1 MNESHDLNSI
11 LNAIE
16 NLNTK
21 SIKKTTISKI
31 KHEKQIKKVF
41 SHNEDLLPITEKII
55 IEAENY
61 SNDSKD
67 KSVLSKPLLEDVLIL
82 DREYND
88 QNLAVTDLEE
98 VKLKIIK
105 DLDTLYSKNIEK
117 NTLKIIFNLNEKII
131 NLENKIKSLNVSN
144 SNYDDNFEENTNIIE
159 SEEHLI
165 NEDHLISEKDRN
177 FYLNEVSDNLSET
190 TIKTLKLQDKLI
202 KNFEKEEEKL
212 QIRIVDL
219 EQDISILNN
228 KDN

>member
-1 MNESHDLNSI
+1 MNKSHDLNSI
-11 LNAIE
+11 LDAIE

-21 SIKKTTISKI
+21 SKKKVIVSKI
-31 KHEKQIKKVF
+31 KHEVQIKKVF
-41 SHNEDLLPITEKII
+41 SPNEDLLPITEKII
-55 IEAENY
+55 LEAENY
-61 SNDSKD
+61 SNNSKD
-67 KSVLSKPLLEDVLIL
+67 KSVLPKPHLEDVLIL
-82 DREYND
+82 DREYNE

-105 DLDTLYSKNIEK
+105 DLDSVYSKNIEK

-131 NLENKIKSLNVSN
+131 NLENKIKSLNISKSN
-144 SNYDDNFEENTNIIE
+144 HDNNFEENTNIIE

-165 NEDHLISEKDRN
+165 NEDHLISEKDRK
-177 FYLNEVSDNLSET
+177 FFPNEVSSNLSET
-190 TIKTLKLQDKLI
+190 TINTLRLQDKLI

-212 QIRIVDL
+212 RIKIVDL

>member
-1 MNESHDLNSI
+1 MNKSHDLNSI
-11 LNAIE
+11 LDAIE
-16 NLNTK
+16 NLNNKSKKK
-21 SIKKTTISKI
+21 SIVSNI
-31 KHEKQIKKVF
+31 KHEVQKKKVF
-41 SHNEDLLPITEKII
+41 SPNEDLLPITEKII
-55 IEAENY
+55 LEAENY
-61 SNDSKD
+61 SNNSKD
-67 KSVLSKPLLEDVLIL
+67 KSVLPKPHLEDVLIL

-105 DLDTLYSKNIEK
+105 DLDSVYSKNIEK